1 MLRELKETKDHVLYK
16 VHLHEMFR
24 IGKLRA
30 RKVDWW
36 FPRAERRGAGG
47 KWKMT
52 AKGYVVSFWSDE
64 NVPKLICDYGCTALN
79 ILKTLDLYILNR

>member
-64 NVPKLICDYGCTALN
+64 NVLKLIVVMVAQLCDSTDAVKL
-79 ILKTLDLYILNR
+79 IL